1 LYPVHCAGQSY
12 NEFIASM
19 HLPGQLAAV
28 DPIVASFCGGAV
40 GVLTTLMVVE
50 ANNADQQAKRRCFYC
65 QASICSR
72 VDPGCDWI
80 WGGFEG
86 SCRSGSAVVQPT
98 SIKQRR
104 LLPGVLRGPG

>member
-1 LYPVHCAGQSY
+1 MCAGQSY

-40 GVLTTLMVVE
+40 GVLSTLMIVE

-65 QASICSR
+65 QASLCSR
-72 VDPGCDWI
+72 TL
-80 WGGFEG
+80 EG
-86 SCRSGSAVVQPT
+86 SSSRGTSLEAPAAASA
-98 SIKQRR
+98 
-104 LLPGVLRGPG
+104 GHM